1 MLIFVVNFPHMWK
14 SSKCCLVQNV
24 PIATPYF
31 GNSKSSTLCSSSQ
44 CLHSMRRLLKG
55 KRGDQYAFPISRSQ
69 KSLRSRRGFKKWNE
83 RSSYFGDSEA
93 PNEAHKLLSQ
103 LLLQL
108 AEGISAKNNTFFC
121 IKCIIRCCLID
132 PIQQK
137 VLHITVLP
145 ETNKVTQSDSEK
157 CPLNFR
163 LKCSLP
169 AILGR

>member
-69 KSLRSRRGFKKWNE
+69 KSLRSRGFKKWNE
-83 RSSYFGDSEA
+83 RSSSYFGDSEA
-93 PNEAHKLLSQ
+93 PTKHTNSSRNFFFSWRKGFQRRTTPFFVSSVLLDVVSLTPFNKKCCT
-103 LLLQL
+103 LLYCLKQ
-108 AEGISAKNNTFFC
+108 
-121 IKCIIRCCLID
+121 IK
-132 PIQQK
+132 
-137 VLHITVLP
+137 
-145 ETNKVTQSDSEK
+145 
-157 CPLNFR
+157 
-163 LKCSLP
+163 
-169 AILGR
+169 

>member
-83 RSSYFGDSEA
+83 RSSTYFGDSEA
-93 PNEAHKLLSQ
+93 PSKHKTLLATSSSV
-103 LLLQL
+103 
-108 AEGISAKNNTFFC
+108 GGRDF
-121 IKCIIRCCLID
+121 
-132 PIQQK
+132 
-137 VLHITVLP
+137 
-145 ETNKVTQSDSEK
+145 SEK
-157 CPLNFR
+157 QHLF
-163 LKCSLP
+163 LYQVYY
-169 AILGR
+169 

>member
-69 KSLRSRRGFKKWNE
+69 KSLRSCRGFKKWNE
-83 RSSYFGDSEA
+83 RSSET
-93 PNEAHKLLSQ
+93 PKLRRSTKLFSQ

-108 AEGISAKNNTFFC
+108 AEGISAKNSTFFVSSVLLDVVSLTPFK
-121 IKCIIRCCLID
+121 KCCTLRYCL
-132 PIQQK
+132 K
-137 VLHITVLP
+137 S
-145 ETNKVTQSDSEK
+145 K
-157 CPLNFR
+157 
-163 LKCSLP
+163 
-169 AILGR
+169 